1 MKSFAFPTSP
11 PPRSVSSRFTYP
23 PPLGRY
29 TAPRV
34 EERESDVGKKFG
46 ELDYSSVLTCA
57 SFTPRE
63 RSLSGSGWK
72 IYIYIYIRGYATIR
86 GGRKYFI
93 RGVERKKDLGF
104 EEFRPNFLRFS
115 LPGENYSSP
124 CTLIS
129 NELITSLILLIFSK
143 LGVA

>member
-1 MKSFAFPTSP
+1 MCQFH
-11 PPRSVSSRFTYP
+11 
-23 PPLGRY
+23 L
-29 TAPRV
+29 
-34 EERESDVGKKFG
+34 ER
-46 ELDYSSVLTCA
+46 TI
-57 SFTPRE
+57 
-63 RSLSGSGWK
+63 SLRIRLED
-72 IYIYIYIRGYATIR
+72 IYIYGYATIR

-115 LPGENYSSP
+115 LPGENYSSS